1 MEHHRRQY
9 GDMNGDPRLPARHA
23 NLPEWLAWQV
33 LDLIRN
39 QELDVGDRIPSVK
52 DLAERFTVAAPT
64 MREALSLL
72 QMAGYLDIRH
82 GSGIYVQ
89 SLEARLLLNN
99 PYGSALDGGSILELL
114 EARRLIEP
122 QVAGLAARNATSE
135 QMQEL
140 EFLLAGAAEH
150 LSGGPEADAQ
160 LNIANMRFH
169 RALAD
174 AAHNRVLAEVVHTLT
189 EVRVKEQLAVLGL
202 YDNRERDFGQ
212 HRDILAAVMARDE
225 QSAADVMRLH
235 LSEVHDV
242 VAGRL
247 RERS

>member
-1 MEHHRRQY
+1 
-9 GDMNGDPRLPARHA
+9 MNDESRMPGRHES
-23 NLPEWLAWQV
+23 LPEWLAWQV
-33 LDLIRN
+33 LDLIGSR
-39 QELDVGDRIPSVK
+39 ELVAGERIPSVK
-52 DLAERFTVAAPT
+52 ELAERFAVAAPT
-64 MREALSLL
+64 MREALNLL

-89 SLEARLLLNN
+89 SLEPRLLLNN
-99 PYGSALDGGSILELL
+99 PYGSALDGASILELL
-114 EARRLIEP
+114 VARRLIEP
-122 QVAGLAARNATSE
+122 EVAGLAALNATPA
-135 QMQEL
+135 QTVEL
-140 EFLLAGAAEH
+140 EQLLEGAAGH

-212 HRDILAAVMARDE
+212 HRDILEAVIAHDRQAAAE
-225 QSAADVMRLH
+225 VMRQH

-247 RERS
+247 RDRS